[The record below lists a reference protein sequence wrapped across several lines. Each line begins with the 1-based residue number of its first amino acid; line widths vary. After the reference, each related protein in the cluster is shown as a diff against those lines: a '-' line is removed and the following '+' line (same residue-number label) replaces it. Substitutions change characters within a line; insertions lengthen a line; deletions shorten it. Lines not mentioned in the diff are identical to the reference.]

1 MPRHSDFQKIY
12 DAFMWRYCKDK
23 KECEEGKRVYYA
35 WLNKLGLD
43 DTKPYQKPQEKFSWI
58 KPYIN
63 FLKEDEKAKYFKV
76 EALFP
81 LSSMND
87 NVYTKDELLQAARSL
102 VGKTV
107 DLNHT
112 DEKLPEVTIYD
123 AQYEDN
129 CVECLLRVAKESKA
143 LQMIENDEILQVSIE
158 ADCLRGTE
166 QTPEGN
172 VCHGLVFTGLALLT
186 KDVLPGVPLTR
197 IMPVEKLVESFT
209 VTSVTNL
216 NEPNS
221 QNQAPGQNPAPPP
234 PATPPTVSPEGFGD
248 ASFPDDCFAYV
259 PDSAK
264 GVDGNKSD
272 RKLPYKNKDGTVD
285 LDHARNALA
294 RLDQTQGIPDAEK
307 EKIRTMLQNILK
319 KANPD
324 YTPPE
329 STQQQKEDLAYDA
342 LRAEIEDNRNKTAQE
357 IQAIKDQIS
366 QLKQATPEKKTEAE
380 PCKCVL
386 TKEGFW
392 ARFHQLRS
400 KGLDKSDAF
409 RIVSQEVIEVVAK
422 KSQ

>member
-1 MPRHSDFQKIY
+1 MSRHPNFEKIY
-12 DAFMWRYCKDK
+12 QAFMWRYCNGQA
-23 KECEEGKRVYYA
+23 ECETGKTNYYA

-43 DTKPYQKPQEKFSWI
+43 DTKAYQRPQEKFSWTE
-58 KPYIN
+58 PYIQ
-63 FLKEDEKAKYFKV
+63 FLKEDEQAKYFKV

-81 LSSMND
+81 ITSMNN

-143 LQMIENDEILQVSIE
+143 LGMIEKGEILQVSIE
-158 ADCLRGTE
+158 ADCLRGRE

-172 VCHGLVFTGLALLT
+172 VCHGLIFTGLALLT
-186 KDVLPGVPLTR
+186 KDVLAGVPLSR

-216 NEPNS
+216 DEKPKEDPS
-221 QNQAPGQNPAPPP
+221 EMKNQKP
-234 PATPPTVSPEGFGD
+234 VE
-248 ASFPDDCFAYV
+248 
-259 PDSAK
+259 DSASGK
-264 GVDGNKSD
+264 TPQTGTNVDFQGKIAD
-272 RKLPYKNKDGTVD
+272 LETKYEALKNELEG
-285 LDHARNALA
+285 
-294 RLDQTQGIPDAEK
+294 
-307 EKIRTMLQNILK
+307 LK
-319 KANPD
+319 KPREETKN
-324 YTPPE
+324 
-329 STQQQKEDLAYDA
+329 
-342 LRAEIEDNRNKTAQE
+342 
-357 IQAIKDQIS
+357 
-366 QLKQATPEKKTEAE
+366 E

-400 KGLDKSDAF
+400 EGASKSEAF
-409 RIVSQEVIEVVAK
+409 RLVSLEVIEAATK
-422 KSQ
+422 KSV